1 MASGAGAII
10 PDIKPMIKYA
20 GFELDNGLKVLVHE
34 DPTTEMAVM
43 NLLYKVGSRNEMP
56 GKTGLAHFFEHLM
69 FGGSKNVPVFDRE
82 VERVGGESNAF
93 TNTDITNYYISLPA
107 TNIETAFWLESDRML
122 KLNLSQKTI
131 DVQRK
136 VVMEEFKQ
144 RYLNQPYGDAMH
156 KVRDLAFDVHPYRW
170 PTIGKD
176 LNDIESFTATDV
188 EEFYY
193 THYRPDNAVL
203 VVAGN
208 VQLEQV
214 KTLAHK
220 WFGDIPPGQL
230 TKNPI
235 SQEPQQTGKRVL
247 TVTADVPT
255 DALYKVYRVPGRL
268 DEGYIEA
275 DLITDVLGFGR
286 SSILEQKLVKN
297 TSLFA
302 NCNAYVLGNVDPGLM
317 IFTGKMEIGQSAE
330 DAEKALDEV
339 LEEFRLSTVSEEIIE
354 KGKNQSEAMKSY
366 DAVQLINRAM
376 NLAYYAHL
384 GDPNWYKVEYDR
396 KLAVTPDQIAAI
408 ANKLLVEDNSSVVYY
423 KKQ

>member
-1 MASGAGAII
+1 
-10 PDIKPMIKYA
+10 MIKYE

-43 NLLYKVGSRNEMP
+43 NLLYKVGSRNEKP

-69 FGGSKNVPVFDRE
+69 FGGSSNIPVFDRE

-170 PTIGKD
+170 PTIGKE
-176 LNDIESFTATDV
+176 LLDIESFTTEDV
-188 EEFYY
+188 QAFYY

-208 VQLEQV
+208 VKLEQIR
-214 KTLAHK
+214 TLAHK
-220 WFGDIPPGQL
+220 WFADIPAGKL
-230 TKNPI
+230 RKDPI
-235 SQEPQQTGKRVL
+235 LPEPKQTGKRKL
-247 TVTADVPT
+247 IVTADVPT

-268 DEGYIEA
+268 DEGYVEA

-302 NCNAYVLGNVDPGLM
+302 NCSAYVLGNVDPGLM

-339 LEEFRLSTVSEEIIE
+339 IEEFRSSMVSEEIIE

-384 GDPNWYKVEYDR
+384 GDPQFYQIEYDR
-396 KLAVTPDQIAAI
+396 KLAATPDQIAAV
-408 ANKLLVEDNSSVVYY
+408 ASKLLVEENSSVIYY
-423 KKQ
+423 KKR

>member
-1 MASGAGAII
+1 
-10 PDIKPMIKYA
+10 MIKYE
-20 GFELDNGLKVLVHE
+20 GFRLDNGLEVLVHQ

-43 NLLYKVGSRNEMP
+43 NLLYKVGSRNEVP

-69 FGGSKNVPVFDRE
+69 FGGSRNVSVFDRE

-107 TNIETAFWLESDRML
+107 TNIETAFWLESDRMMQ
-122 KLNLSQKTI
+122 LNLSQKTI
-131 DVQRK
+131 EVQRK

-156 KVRDLAFDVHPYRW
+156 KVRGLVFDVHPYRW
-170 PTIGKD
+170 PTIGRD
-176 LNDIESFTATDV
+176 LVDIEAFTTADV

-193 THYRPDNAVL
+193 THYRPNNAVL

-208 VQLEQV
+208 VTLERV
-214 KTLAHK
+214 KSLAHK
-220 WFGDIPPGQL
+220 WFSDIPVGRIA
-230 TKNPI
+230 KEPI
-235 SQEPQQTGKRVL
+235 SPEPKQCGKRTL

-255 DALYKVYRVPGRL
+255 DALYKAYRVPGRL
-268 DEGYIEA
+268 EEGYVEA
-275 DLITDVLGFGR
+275 DLITDILGFGR

-297 TSLFA
+297 SSLFA

-317 IFTGKMEIGQSAE
+317 IFTGKMEMGQSAE
-330 DAEKALDEV
+330 EAEKALDEV
-339 LEEFRLSTVSEEIIE
+339 IEEFRSSSVSQKIID

-366 DAVQLINRAM
+366 DSVQLLNRAM

-384 GDPNWYKVEYDR
+384 GDANLYQTEYDR
-396 KLAVTPDQIAAI
+396 KLAASPEQIRAV
-408 ANKLLVEDNSSVVYY
+408 ANELLEEGNSSVVYY

>member
-1 MASGAGAII
+1 
-10 PDIKPMIKYA
+10 MIKYE
-20 GFELDNGLKVLVHE
+20 GFQLDNGLEVLVHE

-43 NLLYKVGSRNEMP
+43 NLLYKVGSRNEVP

-69 FGGSKNVPVFDRE
+69 FGGSRNVPVFDRE

-107 TNIETAFWLESDRML
+107 ANIETAFWLESDRMMQ
-122 KLNLSQKTI
+122 LNLSPKTI
-131 DVQRK
+131 EVQRK

-156 KVRDLAFDVHPYRW
+156 RVRDLVFDVHPYRW

-176 LNDIESFTATDV
+176 LADIEAYATADV
-188 EEFYY
+188 EAFYY
-193 THYRPDNAVL
+193 SHYRPNNAIL

-208 VQLEQV
+208 VNLEQI
-214 KTLAHK
+214 KFLTHK
-220 WFGDIPPGQL
+220 WFSGIPAGKQL
-230 TKNPI
+230 RDAIP
-235 SQEPQQTGKRVL
+235 QEGPQNQKRVL

-255 DALYKVYRVPGRL
+255 DALYKVYRVPGRQQ
-268 DEGYIEA
+268 EGYVEA
-275 DLITDVLGFGR
+275 DLITDILGFGR

-297 TSLFA
+297 SPLFA
-302 NCNAYVLGNVDPGLM
+302 NCNAYVLGSVDPGL
-317 IFTGKMEIGQSAE
+317 IVFTGKMEMGQSAE

-339 LEEFRLSTVSEEIIE
+339 IEQFRSSTVPQETIE

-366 DAVQLINRAM
+366 ESVQLLNRAM

-384 GDPNWYKVEYDR
+384 GDPNLHQIEYEK
-396 KLAVTPDQIAAI
+396 KLEATPDQIAAV
-408 ANKLLVEDNSSVVYY
+408 ANALLVEENSSVVYY

>member
-1 MASGAGAII
+1 MMS
-10 PDIKPMIKYA
+10 MIKYE
-20 GFELDNGLKVLVHE
+20 GFRLDNGLEVLVHE

-43 NLLYKVGSRNEMP
+43 NLLYKVGSRNEKP

-122 KLNLSQKTI
+122 QLNLSQKTI
-131 DVQRK
+131 GVQRK

-156 KVRDLAFDVHPYRW
+156 KVRDLVFDVHPYRW
-170 PTIGKD
+170 PTIGKE
-176 LNDIESFTATDV
+176 LADIEAFTAVDV

-208 VQLEQV
+208 VKVDQV
-214 KTLAHK
+214 RSLTDK
-220 WFGDIPPGQL
+220 WFSDIPAGRLVKDAVPREGQ
-230 TKNPI
+230 
-235 SQEPQQTGKRVL
+235 QRGKRCL

-268 DEGYIEA
+268 DEGYVEA
-275 DLITDVLGFGR
+275 DLITDILGFGR

-297 TSLFA
+297 SSLFA
-302 NCNAYVLGNVDPGLM
+302 SCNAYVLGNVDPGLM
-317 IFTGKMEIGQSAE
+317 VFTGKMEIGQSAE
-330 DAEKALDEV
+330 EAEKALDEV
-339 LEEFRLSTVSEEIIE
+339 VGEFRSSNVSQETIE

-366 DAVQLINRAM
+366 DSVQLLNRAM

-384 GDPNWYKVEYDR
+384 GDPGLYQLEYDK
-396 KLAVTPDQIAAI
+396 KLAAGPDQIAAV
-408 ANKLLVEDNSSVVYY
+408 ANELLVEENSSVVYY